1 MTLTLPT
8 MLSTSIVAGLNCA
21 GSRFPHNRSICDLIT
36 VLAAS
41 SEAAVPAG
49 PIADDVP
56 GTFDHHPPL
65 GEAREENAD
74 KPSSDGVET
83 YICSDTSLPREHGHP
98 FHDGRVDFAL
108 FGDSTGGT
116 ELGSNRL
123 GQRQFLRLDTGQY
136 RPQTE
141 SGASVSMPGK
151 DLQNPQAVERGGQ
164 HDSHNTSRGAHA
176 IRDAPRAGLFR
187 SRHRC

>member
-1 MTLTLPT
+1 

-49 PIADDVP
+49 PIRMMSRACSI
-56 GTFDHHPPL
+56 TTHHWAKR
-65 GEAREENAD
+65 ARRTPD
-74 KPSSDGVET
+74 GPSANGVET
-83 YICSDTSLPREHGHP
+83 YICSDTPPRQHGHP

-136 RPQTE
+136 RPQTQLGRE
-141 SGASVSMPGK
+141 CLDAGK

-164 HDSHNTSRGAHA
+164 HDSHNTNRGAHA
-176 IRDAPRAGLFR
+176 TRVRPSGRAI
-187 SRHRC
+187 